1 VEAVTPV
8 EFPLSTEATKTH
20 FVTDEEFIEQ
30 LATDDS
36 VMEIHGPTPKM
47 ELQLTGIISKFLDV
61 QKMEQLREFAGH
73 FDEPP
78 ENVVFDGG
86 IKRNRGL
93 SLTSQFSSFASDFNS
108 SWKSRERVR
117 EPMIKFDEF
126 LDENKVLPVSVSGN
140 FDVYHRNST

>member
-1 VEAVTPV
+1 MQDEIIPFVSEVEAPSTCAQNLLVEAVTPVDLLVEAVTPV

-20 FVTDEEFIEQ
+20 FVTDEEFVEQ

-86 IKRNRGL
+86 IKRN
-93 SLTSQFSSFASDFNS
+93 
-108 SWKSRERVR
+108 
-117 EPMIKFDEF
+117 
-126 LDENKVLPVSVSGN
+126 
-140 FDVYHRNST
+140 